1 MVQEEKL
8 LIRSFVKGDEKAFEC
23 LFERYHRR
31 LYGFL
36 YSLLKSTEDAE
47 EIVQDTFVKIWENR
61 HRFREEYTFESFL
74 FKIAKNSFLNLNRKK
89 INRKIFQ
96 EQYGLAFEWSQNT
109 TEDYL
114 LFKETREIIDAIVEE
129 MPPKRREIFILQ
141 KIDGLSRKEI
151 AEKLGISIITVDSH
165 LLKANIHMKESLKKY
180 SLLLPFVLHVWVIAI
195 SV

>member
-180 SLLLPFVLHVWVIAI
+180 SLLLLLFCMCG
-195 SV
+195 